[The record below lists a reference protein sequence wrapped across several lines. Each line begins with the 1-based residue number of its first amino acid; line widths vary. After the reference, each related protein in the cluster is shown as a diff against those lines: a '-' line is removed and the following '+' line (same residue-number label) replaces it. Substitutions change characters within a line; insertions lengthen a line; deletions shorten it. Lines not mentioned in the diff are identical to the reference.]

1 MPRLTN
7 TGRKRVLGRP
17 RIDWAQTLIEIFCS
31 FAQCSRSRML
41 EIDSDKSKYQF
52 IVERPC
58 TKSRHTARQIH
69 RFFFVSLFSL
79 QNDYMVFR
87 VRAYVCEKSLPSETN
102 SSANKTRPEASLLT
116 LFSKYVRKKKRK
128 KRERRRK
135 IRPHKIRSSKSAAS
149 QLQSSKRT

>member
-102 SSANKTRPEASLLT
+102 SSANKTRPERWSRLCLLFLVNT
-116 LFSKYVRKKKRK
+116 SARKKE
-128 KRERRRK
+128 KREKEIKEKRNK
-135 IRPHKIRSSKSAAS
+135 VVGGTDQAS
-149 QLQSSKRT
+149 TRF